1 MSKRRFSLVFRSAFR
16 QLPNLLRRAFGPKC
30 RDCKKTH
37 LEVERKFQISKEEF
51 RALPARL
58 LALGFQATGQVFMTD
73 TFLPVS
79 KEGDMMRLR
88 VETMNDI
95 TKQILTRK
103 KWVEIRGEREREE
116 EEKVTSELAAGCL
129 LELGERLAGS
139 PLPSFS
145 KDRDL
150 YSRLAED
157 EHHKIVVSLDTAE
170 GLGDYSGHYM
180 EVELLVPVD
189 GDVTAARLQITS
201 LASSLLGE
209 ERAFVQMSYQDML
222 KRSTQH

>member
-1 MSKRRFSLVFRSAFR
+1 MSGLQENSPGSGAPDSEF
-16 QLPNLLRRAFGPKC
+16 
-30 RDCKKTH
+30 
-37 LEVERKFQISKEEF
+37 SKEEF

-139 PLPSFS
+139 PVAFLQQRP
-145 KDRDL
+145 
-150 YSRLAED
+150 RL
-157 EHHKIVVSLDTAE
+157 V
-170 GLGDYSGHYM
+170 
-180 EVELLVPVD
+180 
-189 GDVTAARLQITS
+189 Q
-201 LASSLLGE
+201 SSC
-209 ERAFVQMSYQDML
+209 
-222 KRSTQH
+222 